1 MIISL
6 VVTLKKSVL
15 DPQGKT
21 IQSTLNNMGYKSLSN
36 LRQGKYFTIELNET
50 DKSKA
55 ENIVNEMCEKLLV
68 NQVIEDYKIDS
79 IK

>member
-1 MIISL
+1 MKAR
-6 VVTLKKSVL
+6 VTIMLKDGVL

-55 ENIVNEMCEKLLV
+55 ENIVKEMCEKLLV

>member
-1 MIISL
+1 LIISL

-55 ENIVNEMCEKLLV
+55 ENIVKEMCEKLLV
-68 NQVIEDYKIDS
+68 NQIIEDYKIDS

>member
-55 ENIVNEMCEKLLV
+55 ENIVKEMCEKLLV
-68 NQVIEDYKIDS
+68 NQIIEDYKIDS

>member
-55 ENIVNEMCEKLLV
+55 ENIVKEMCEKLLV

>member
-1 MIISL
+1 LIISL

-21 IQSTLNNMGYKSLSN
+21 IQSTLNNMGYKSLSS

-55 ENIVNEMCEKLLV
+55 ENIVKEMCEKLLV
-68 NQVIEDYKIDS
+68 NQIIEDYKIDS

>member
-1 MIISL
+1 LIISL

-55 ENIVNEMCEKLLV
+55 ENIVKEMCEKLLV

>member
-1 MIISL
+1 
-6 VVTLKKSVL
+6 
-15 DPQGKT
+15 
-21 IQSTLNNMGYKSLSN
+21 MGYKSLSN

-55 ENIVNEMCEKLLV
+55 ENIVKEMCEKLLV

>member
-1 MIISL
+1 LIISL